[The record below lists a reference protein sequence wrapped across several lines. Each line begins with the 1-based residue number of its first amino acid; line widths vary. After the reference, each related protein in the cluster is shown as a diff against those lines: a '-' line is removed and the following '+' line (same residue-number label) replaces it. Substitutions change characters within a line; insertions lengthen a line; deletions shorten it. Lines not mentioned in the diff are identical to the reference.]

1 MILASKKCDSNEEKR
16 DQDRSEVG
24 FIHEMKSETE
34 SGSPEGSP
42 ENCLNNRTRIMLI
55 YASDDDDIEEE
66 ERGGLSRLENGG
78 FRGTNRGV

>member
-1 MILASKKCDSNEEKR
+1 M
-16 DQDRSEVG
+16 
-24 FIHEMKSETE
+24 SETE

-55 YASDDDDIEEE
+55 YASDDDDKEGE
-66 ERGGLSRLENGG
+66 ERRGLSRLEIGG